1 MIAICVDDEGLLL
14 GALERAVSAS
24 SDVERTFGFMS
35 EFDALAFAKEN
46 EFDIAFLDVEL
57 HGMNGIELAQK
68 LREINPKCIIVFC
81 TGYLNYAVDAIEK
94 QVVDGYLIKPITA
107 EKVQAELDKFK
118 SCGRVKT
125 YLLTVDMSGKL
136 TVKTESG
143 ETVKFRRVKTGK
155 LFEFLIKKNGEPTS
169 LEEACVAVW
178 GEKEG
183 QDPSKKDYLYQ
194 LFLDL
199 RQALEKAGVGNIVVK
214 VGNKYQLDIKN
225 IKVKA

>member
-14 GALERAVSAS
+14 GALERAVSTS
-24 SDVERTFGFMS
+24 KDVEKTVGFMS
-35 EFDALAFAKEN
+35 EFDALSFAKEN

-57 HGMNGIELAQK
+57 HGMNGIELAQN
-68 LREINPKCIIVFC
+68 LREINKNCIIVFC

-107 EKVQAELDKFK
+107 DKVQAELDKFK
-118 SCGRVKT
+118 ACGRIKNYSLIVDIKGGLKVK
-125 YLLTVDMSGKL
+125 SA
-136 TVKTESG
+136 SG
-143 ETVKFRRVKTGK
+143 EKVKFRRAKTEK
-155 LFEFLIKKNGEPTS
+155 LFEFLIGKNGEAVS

-183 QDPSKKDYLYQ
+183 QEQKKKDYVYQ

-199 RQALEKAGVGNIVVK
+199 RQAIAKASAESVIVK
-214 VGNKYQLDIKN
+214 VGNKYLLDINN
-225 IKVKA
+225 IKVNA